1 MTISFTL
8 DDDLE
13 MIEQTVRKFGAERLR
28 PLLRKHEDDRAV
40 GSDIIDEFV
49 GLGFDRLEIPPA
61 LGGSGLGVLA
71 RVLVNRHLGS
81 VDAGAALALD
91 RIGPALYAL
100 QAFGGDAAVE
110 RHLVP
115 LLEQPG
121 ARAVL
126 VHETGSSLKV
136 VGARVTGEIP
146 WIPADRADL
155 IVGLGPEGIWLTT
168 RAEIAPING
177 MGLRA
182 AGASRMSID
191 GELIERRDDA
201 DAAAAALSK
210 TRLYYASLLLGALY
224 DATEFSRSYAQERV
238 AFGQPI
244 AHHQGMA
251 FLIVDMFTAVERVHH
266 LVFDAAC
273 RIDAGE
279 RSVARAAAAF
289 VEAVE
294 VSRFIGPNAVQIL
307 GGHGFMADYPM
318 EKAMRELRAL
328 GLLAGGID
336 SAREDA
342 GAQFLQH
349 AVEPAHERSI
359 A

>member
-1 MTISFTL
+1 MTISFAI

-13 MIEQTVRKFGAERLR
+13 MIGQTVRKFGAERLR
-28 PLLRKHEDDRAV
+28 PRLRKHEDDRAV
-40 GSDIIDEFV
+40 GSDIIDEFAD
-49 GLGFDRLEIPPA
+49 LGFDRLELPPA
-61 LGGSGLGVLA
+61 FGGSGLGVLA

-91 RIGPALYAL
+91 RLGLALYAL
-100 QAFGGDAAVE
+100 QALGGDAAVG

-115 LLEQPG
+115 LLEQPA

-126 VHETGSSLKV
+126 VHETGSSLEI
-136 VGARVTGEIP
+136 VGTSVTGEIP
-146 WIPADRADL
+146 WVPADRADL
-155 IVGLGPEGIWLTT
+155 VVGLGLQGAWLTMG
-168 RAEIAPING
+168 AKMAPING

-191 GELIERRDDA
+191 GEIIERWDNA

-210 TRLYYASLLLGALY
+210 IRLYYASLLLGVLY
-224 DATEFSRSYAQERV
+224 DATEFSRDYAQGRV

-251 FLIVDMFTAVERVHH
+251 FLIVDMFTAVERVRH
-266 LVFDAAC
+266 LVFNAAC

-279 RSVARAAAAF
+279 RSDAHAAAAF

-294 VSRFIGPNAVQIL
+294 ASRFIGPNAVQIL

-336 SAREDA
+336 RAREDA
-342 GAQFLQH
+342 GTEFLPH
-349 AVEPAHERSI
+349 KAEPANERSI